1 MITLLIIFLSVIFMV
16 VQINEILNIFI
27 FLMIFLGCIS
37 FSSLF
42 ISEVFFC
49 YTRRINKLKLMEIYI
64 LHLLI
69 VIMYEI

>member
-42 ISEVFFC
+42 IGEVFFC